1 MTSQPLTAALKPKP
15 PRYFLLQVVLVALL
29 YFATGKLGLF
39 LATDNDYS
47 TLIWPPSGIALGA
60 ILLLGYRIW
69 PAIALGAFATN
80 VSFSIES
87 MTLIDILTTQPQ
99 NYVIALGNTAQPLL
113 AAYLLRRFKSYPNPL
128 TQIGKIVQFYL
139 IAGPLAC
146 LVAAS
151 VGAASLY
158 GFGVIPAADIFN
170 TWGTWWIGDTNGVIL
185 ITPLIIA
192 WGLPRD
198 NAWVLRRVAVTAGLL
213 LVLLMLTIFVYHS
226 RKWNDDELQKR
237 VAFETDTIARA
248 LQDEV
253 ANAVTTVYGLSGVM
267 ALAPGIR
274 FDEFQS
280 YARILLDRAPGLSG
294 LSWNPHITDT
304 DRAWHEAR
312 LSRDYGGDRT
322 ITERGSDGGL
332 KTAAQAEEYVY
343 VHFLEPLAGSENAVG
358 FNIWSNEAR
367 RASINKA
374 REINSAVITPRISLV
389 QGTYGALIL
398 LPVKNGE
405 VVTGYATGVIRIAH
419 IVEKAMVAAS
429 ARGLYINLDDPEAEV
444 SRKEL
449 YDGFPLQAPSWDK
462 TREKLTH
469 RADIKAADRT
479 WQLSVTPTDSYV
491 FAYRSKTSWLVMLAV
506 WTSAATL
513 GVLFLV
519 LTGRHFETER
529 LVAERT
535 EELILANR
543 AKTDF
548 LANMSHEIRTPMNGV
563 LGMLNLLDD
572 GNLSTEQKDLVVVAR
587 KSAKSLLVV
596 INDILDFS
604 KLQKGEVR
612 FNAEPIELEPV
623 VADTVQLLRPTADEK
638 GLQLN
643 FHSYSKQNLPVE
655 FDQARLQQILFNII
669 GNAIK
674 FTDAGKVDVDITV
687 TAQRFNKA
695 AAIIEVRDTGIGIDP
710 KDQKR
715 IFDRFVQVDGSSS
728 RRYQGSGLGLA
739 ISRQLVEHLGG
750 TLSLESTLGEGTLVT
765 IHLPNLVRCE
775 RDRRSPKAEAP
786 KATPPQTALK
796 VLVAED
802 NMVNQMIV
810 QKLLTRHGHS
820 AIMASNGAE
829 AVTTLEHMVAEGAPL
844 PDLVLMDIQMP
855 EVDGVEATKRI
866 RASDGP
872 IANIPIIALTANALP
887 EQHASYLAAG
897 MNNCVNKPI
906 EFGKFYSVIADV
918 LGLKVADLAER
929 RKA

>member
-1 MTSQPLTAALKPKP
+1 MSQSLTAALRPKP
-15 PRYFLLQVVLVALL
+15 PKHFLLQLVLVAML

-60 ILLLGYRIW
+60 ILLLGYRVW
-69 PAIALGAFATN
+69 PAIMLGAFATN

-87 MTLIDILTTQPQ
+87 MTLVDILITQPQ
-99 NYVIALGNTAQPLL
+99 NYFIAVGNTAQPLL
-113 AAYLLRRFKSYPNPL
+113 AAYLLRRYNAYPNPL
-128 TQIGKIVQFYL
+128 TQFAKIVQFYL
-139 IAGPLAC
+139 MAGPLAC

-151 VGAASLY
+151 VGAGSLY
-158 GFGVIPAADIFN
+158 LFGVIPAADVFN

-198 NAWVLRRVAVTAGLL
+198 NAWMLRRVAVTSGLL
-213 LVLLMLTIFVYHS
+213 LVLLMLSIFVFHS
-226 RKWNDDELQKR
+226 RKWNEDELQKR
-237 VAFETDTIARA
+237 VAFEADTIARA
-248 LQDEV
+248 LEGEV
-253 ANAVTTVYGLSGVM
+253 ANAVTTVYGLGGVM

-274 FDEFQS
+274 FEEFQT
-280 YARILLDRAPGLSG
+280 YARTLLGRAPGLSG
-294 LSWNPHITDT
+294 LSWNPHIAHA
-304 DRAWHEAR
+304 DRVWHEAR
-312 LSRDYGGDRT
+312 LSRDYGGERT
-322 ITERGSDGGL
+322 ITERGPDGEL
-332 KTAAQAEEYVY
+332 TVATPAEEYVY

-358 FNIWSNEAR
+358 FNIWSNTAR
-367 RASINKA
+367 RTSINKA

-398 LPVKNGE
+398 LPVKNNDMIS
-405 VVTGYATGVIRIAH
+405 GYATGVLRISH
-419 IVEKAMVAAS
+419 VVEKAMVAAS
-429 ARGLYINLDDPEAEV
+429 ARGLYIDLNDPDAEAD
-444 SRKEL
+444 RAEL
-449 YDGFPLQAPSWDK
+449 YSGFPLDAPPRDK
-462 TREKLTH
+462 KRDSLTH
-469 RADIKAADRT
+469 TKNIKVADRT

-563 LGMLNLLDD
+563 LGMLNLLED
-572 GNLSTEQKDLVVVAR
+572 GKLSDEQKELVGVAH

-604 KLQKGEVR
+604 KLQKGEVK
-612 FNAEPIELEPV
+612 FTAEPLELELV
-623 VADTVQLLRPTADEK
+623 VADTIQLLHPTAAEK

-643 FHSYSKQNLPVE
+643 FRSGPPQTLPVE
-655 FDQARLQQILFNII
+655 FDRARLQQILFNII

-674 FTDAGKVDVDITV
+674 FTDAGKVDVDIAV

-695 AAIIEVRDTGIGIDP
+695 KATITVRDTGIGIDE

-715 IFDRFVQVDGSSS
+715 IFDRFVQVDGSSA

-750 TLSLESTLGEGTLVT
+750 TLSLESTLGEGTTVT
-765 IHLPNLVRCE
+765 IHLPDLTRSE
-775 RDRRSPKAEAP
+775 REGREIKAEVP
-786 KATPPQTALK
+786 KITSARKALK

-802 NMVNQMIV
+802 NMVNQMLV

-820 AIMASNGAE
+820 AVMASNGAE
-829 AVTTLEHMVAEGAPL
+829 AVKTLEHMAKDKASL

-855 EVDGVEATKRI
+855 EVDGIEATRRI
-866 RASDGP
+866 RASGGVL
-872 IANIPIIALTANALP
+872 ANLPIIALTANALP
-887 EQHASYLAAG
+887 EQHASYLEAG
-897 MNNCVNKPI
+897 MNDCINKPI
-906 EFGKFYSVIADV
+906 EFAKFYGVIAAV
-918 LGLKVADLAER
+918 LGLKVYDLAER
-929 RKA
+929 RQG